1 MAGKFPESYAD
12 PLYDQVD
19 AANEQKLGIPVG
31 LLSSIRTA
39 GEKTDASRVSS
50 AGATTPYQFT
60 PATRKAVLDQ
70 YGIDVTLSPANAS
83 EGAGLLLRDSLKRGG
98 GDEER
103 AVREYHGGTDPKNWG
118 KINDAYAAR
127 VLGAHQAAKTDA
139 MGAGFAKFMADNP
152 AVPTTAAR
160 GAPVGG
166 PAATQPPATDALSA
180 GFGQWLEQKNN
191 APAAQVSAS
200 QHTPEAQALI
210 DQIPGTMRAD
220 GTMPP
225 PVAAPAPQ
233 ADPTLVQKLIG
244 SGETALTLATGA
256 TTGAAGML
264 AGGVAGAVN
273 NLTNGKYGIPGGVE
287 AGMQQGAES
296 LTYAPR
302 TESGQEQAAAV
313 GGALHAALPA
323 FPLTAEL
330 AAIGRGVAPAVAG
343 ARDVANA
350 GARQVAAIP
359 AIANSVERIRTAAPA
374 IAERV
379 ERILRRNPDPVAPT
393 PGTLAS
399 GGSAATDMATQRRQ
413 IADEVGVKLTV
424 GQETREQQQLR
435 FEQETA
441 KGENGGKIR
450 ERYSDQNAQVERHFD
465 NLVDRTGAEVVDLT
479 EVGRKVDKVLR
490 KELARDKAEVRV
502 KYTTADKSPEALAP
516 VVLDDAVQF
525 LNDSAPDQAVSK
537 VLVAARAHAIKLG
550 IAAEGEAGEL
560 VALPTTVKNAET
572 FRRAVGAATDYEPT
586 NIRNSAIIKGSVDT
600 ATEALAGPLYRDA
613 RRARENLGDKW
624 QNRGVI
630 SDLMNNK
637 RGMNDRKVVVEDIFK
652 HIILD
657 SDRAEVGHLRR
668 VLHAGGEEGA
678 QAWKEL
684 QGATVNWIKDRAFSN
699 TATDGRGNTILSVS
713 KLESAIKKLEQGK
726 KLDFIF
732 GKAGAQ
738 HMRDLVDLSKVIYTT
753 PPGAVNTSNT
763 ASVLMAALAEAGV
776 TGGMTG
782 LPVPVLSGLRLISM
796 QVKNRRIQQRI
807 EQALNHRAQPSQ
819 PPRPTGATL
828 H

>member
-1 MAGKFPESYAD
+1 MPFDVQGARAAGYTDKKIAD
-12 PLYDQVD
+12 HL
-19 AANEQKLGIPVG
+19 A
-31 LLSSIRTA
+31 
-39 GEKTDASRVSS
+39 
-50 AGATTPYQFT
+50 AGAKFDLAAAREAGYSDAEIIGHLSA
-60 PATRKAVLDQ
+60 PAP
-70 YGIDVTLSPANAS
+70 SPAPPS
-83 EGAGLLLRDSLKRGG
+83 PDS
-98 GDEER
+98 
-103 AVREYHGGTDPKNWG
+103 
-118 KINDAYAAR
+118 
-127 VLGAHQAAKTDA
+127 
-139 MGAGFAKFMADNP
+139 
-152 AVPTTAAR
+152 
-160 GAPVGG
+160 
-166 PAATQPPATDALSA
+166 
-180 GFGQWLEQKNN
+180 
-191 APAAQVSAS
+191 
-200 QHTPEAQALI
+200 
-210 DQIPGTMRAD
+210 QIPPTMRFD

-233 ADPTLVQKLIG
+233 ADPTLVDKLIG

-256 TTGAAGML
+256 TTGTVGML

-273 NLTNGKYGIPGGVE
+273 NLTNGRYGIPGGVE

-302 TESGQEQAAAV
+302 TESGQDQAAAV
-313 GGALHAALPA
+313 GNALQAVLPA

-330 AAIGRGVAPAVAG
+330 GAAARAAG
-343 ARDVANA
+343 AAGTVARDAAAA
-350 GARQVAAIP
+350 GVQ
-359 AIANSVERIRTAAPA
+359 RIRTAAPA
-374 IAERV
+374 VAERV
-379 ERILRRNPDPVAPT
+379 QRTLNRNPELATPT

-441 KGENGGKIR
+441 KGEHGGKFR
-450 ERYSDQNAQVERHFD
+450 ERYSDQNAQVEKHFD
-465 NLVDRTGAEVVDLT
+465 NLVDRTGAEVVDVT
-479 EVGRKVDKVLR
+479 DVGKAVDKVLR
-490 KELARDKAEVRV
+490 KELARDKTEVRV
-502 KYTTADKSPEALAP
+502 KYAAADKSPEALAP

-560 VALPTTVKNAET
+560 MALPTTVKNAET

-613 RRARENLGDKW
+613 RRARENLGNKW

-637 RGMNDRKVVVEDIFK
+637 RGMNDRKVVVEDVFK

-668 VLHAGGEEGA
+668 VLHAGGEEGR

-699 TATDGRGNTILSVS
+699 TATDMRGNTILSVS
-713 KLESAIKKLEQGK
+713 KLENAITKLEQGK
-726 KLDFIF
+726 KLDFVF

-796 QVKNRRIQQRI
+796 QVKNHRIQQRI

-819 PPRPTGATL
+819 PPRPAGATL